1 MILNYRIYWS
11 KKKGSLYMNKELE
24 IELMRMFIR
33 HNAKEIMELDERIV
47 KLQEENS
54 KYQERLDYL
63 EGKN

>member
-1 MILNYRIYWS
+1 
-11 KKKGSLYMNKELE
+11 MNKELE